1 MYLFINNLNLD
12 FLTIMRIIIDRCKH
26 GRLRDIN
33 KQGKTKYGPD
43 NINTGLLA
51 ARIKMIYA
59 TTACFVWWFIS
70 CQEHETIEKTFRN
83 QTLKQTSWNDL
94 NTLINI

>member
-1 MYLFINNLNLD
+1 MMYVFINNLNLD

-43 NINTGLLA
+43 NINTGSLLLMC
-51 ARIKMIYA
+51 IILGMY
-59 TTACFVWWFIS
+59 TW
-70 CQEHETIEKTFRN
+70 QLQNGETVV
-83 QTLKQTSWNDL
+83 
-94 NTLINI
+94 